1 MCKIVTLLA
10 SVNEAQSCQTC
21 LATQDCSKTTVPLCS
36 LSVCVHKCVGEE
48 GVCLAHTYL
57 YPYVCVSVSI
67 RVCICMCICM
77 CV

>member
-10 SVNEAQSCQTC
+10 SVTEAQSCQTC

-57 YPYVCVSVSI
+57 YPYVCVSVC
-67 RVCICMCICM
+67 VCRCCSCQPPTPS
-77 CV
+77 